1 MFEKVK
7 EMLEEALQIDPSE
20 VTMDSVLVSDLG
32 VNSLELADLILM
44 CEEKFNIEISDEDI
58 HKFVTVGDVVN
69 YLAEAVGEDA

>member
-44 CEEKFNIEISDEDI
+44 CEEKVNIEISDEDI

-69 YLAEAVGEDA
+69 YLSEAVGEDA

>member
-69 YLAEAVGEDA
+69 YLSEAVGEDA